1 MTDTDKEQFEIERIS
16 AMRTF
21 EVATITPYSTKDT
34 VEQFFAHFHDTDES
48 GNLRLTTIEADGRH
62 LIRHMFNARS
72 WTRLTEI
79 GHATTDGVKVH

>member
-16 AMRTF
+16 SMRTF
-21 EVATITPYSTKDT
+21 EITFVRLHGDLFTES
-34 VEQFFAHFHDTDES
+34 FFAHYHNTDDA
-48 GNLRLTTIEADGRH
+48 GNLSLITIEADGRQLMRH
-62 LIRHMFNARS
+62 LFNARS